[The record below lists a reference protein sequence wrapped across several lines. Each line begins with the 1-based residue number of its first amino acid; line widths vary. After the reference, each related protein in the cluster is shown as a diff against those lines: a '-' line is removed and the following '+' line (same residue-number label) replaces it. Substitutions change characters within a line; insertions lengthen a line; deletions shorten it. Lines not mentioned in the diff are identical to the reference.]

1 MWLAETSTKEAPDGG
16 GEFLRERP
24 PLAIAHDY
32 LAASGGAERV
42 VHSLIRTF
50 PDAPIYTSIY
60 EPSKLFPDLRDS
72 LGTVHTPRLSR
83 VGMFRRHYRAAMP
96 LLAATMR
103 RFDVDSDVVLC
114 SSSGWSHGVKTTGRK
129 IVYCY
134 NPARWLYQAREY
146 SDRRRTIASA
156 ATVMRPYL
164 LRYDRQSAAQCVRYL
179 AISRIVAERIE
190 RAYDVEAEV
199 LPPPTS
205 LDPFGPQTP
214 TLGIDPGFVLCVARL
229 QAYKNVERVIEAFRS
244 LPKVSLI
251 VVGEGGMLADLRA
264 SAPDNVR
271 LMGYVSDDEL
281 RWFYANCSALVA
293 ASYEDFGLTP
303 VEAGLFGKPTAC
315 LRYGGFLDTMVEGET
330 GLFFDDPTPTAIAG
344 AVRDVL
350 ADAWFPREIRSHAAR
365 FGLAGFQNRLREIVA
380 EESLLA

>member
-1 MWLAETSTKEAPDGG
+1 MWLAESLTEESPEG
-16 GEFLRERP
+16 GEPLLRGRP

-50 PDAPIYTSIY
+50 PDAPVYTSIY

-72 LGTVHTPRLSR
+72 LGTVHTTRLSG
-83 VGMFRRHYRAAMP
+83 VGVFRRHYRAAMP

-103 RFDVDSDVVLC
+103 RFEVDADVVLC
-114 SSSGWSHGVKTTGRK
+114 SSSGWSHGVKTEGRK
-129 IVYCY
+129 IVYCH

-156 ATVMRPYL
+156 AQVMRPYL
-164 LRYDRQSAAQCVRYL
+164 LHYDRQSAAQCVRYL
-179 AISRIVAERIE
+179 ANSQVVADRIA
-190 RAYDVEAEV
+190 RAYDIEAEV

-205 LDPFGPQTP
+205 LDPCGPQVPTP
-214 TLGIDPGFVLCVARL
+214 GIEPGFVLCVARL
-229 QAYKNVERVIEAFRS
+229 QAYKNVANVVDAFRS
-244 LPKVSLI
+244 LPEVPLV
-251 VVGEGGMLADLRA
+251 VVGDGAMLAELRS
-264 SAPDNVR
+264 SAPANVR

-303 VEAGLFGKPTAC
+303 VEAGLFGKPTVC

-330 GLFFDDPTPTAIAG
+330 GLFFDDPTPTLIAG

-350 ADAWFPREIRSHAAR
+350 ADTWSPQEIGAHAAR
-365 FGLAGFQNRLREIVA
+365 FGLAGFQDRLREIVA
-380 EESLLA
+380 EESALV